1 MCRICCQGIKIRKVG
16 TQPLDDFRQRIWKE
30 FEGFKK
36 TGLGGQCSFN
46 FIISANNMKKIQSK
60 CSPGFLVVQWLGF
73 GIFTAVTQVHSHGLG
88 NEVRQAACCSQ
99 IFFKN
104 RIV

>member
-16 TQPLDDFRQRIWKE
+16 TQPLGDFRQRIWNE

-46 FIISANNMKKIQSK
+46 FIISANNMKKNILPFYLNVCFIISLME
-60 CSPGFLVVQWLGF
+60 SFNSIHLM
-73 GIFTAVTQVHSHGLG
+73 
-88 NEVRQAACCSQ
+88 
-99 IFFKN
+99 
-104 RIV
+104 